1 LTRVVVTGANGFIG
15 LHTVR
20 ALLEHGYEVA
30 AVDLTVERVNTILD
44 ENLRVYQ
51 LDITKDSLE
60 PVLKQG
66 DKILHLAAVSRFA
79 PAEQNPE
86 LAIRVNVEGT
96 LRVILAARK
105 CKAERLVFSSTGS
118 VYAHDVDVPIR
129 EDAKREPTSIYGLSK
144 KFAEDLI
151 MHYGKQ
157 DLRYVILRYGY
168 VYGPGK
174 DWGAIGSFLKRLSEN
189 QPPIVY
195 GGQQT
200 NDFVYVDDVVQ
211 ANLLALETHYTNHAY
226 NIGTG
231 RAYSILDVA
240 KLCCEL
246 SGKNLKPTILPPRTF
261 DYLLFVYDI
270 TKAKTL
276 LNYEP
281 KWNLYDGV
289 RDMIAKLQANNTQ

>member
-1 LTRVVVTGANGFIG
+1 MARVVITGANGFIG

-20 ALLEHGYEVA
+20 TLLERGYEVA
-30 AVDLTVERVNTILD
+30 AVDLTVERVNKILD
-44 ENLRVYQ
+44 ENLHVYQ
-51 LDITKDSLE
+51 LDVTKDSLE

-86 LAIRVNVEGT
+86 MAVRVNVEGT

-105 CKAERLVFSSTGS
+105 CKAERLIFSSTGS
-118 VYAHDVDVPIR
+118 VYALDVEVPIR
-129 EDAKREPTSIYGLSK
+129 EDARRRPASIYGWTK

-157 DLRYVILRYGY
+157 DLRYIILRYGY

-174 DWGAIGSFLKRLSEN
+174 DWGAIGAFLKRLQN
-189 QPPIVY
+189 DQPPIVY
-195 GGQQT
+195 GGKQT
-200 NDFVYVDDVVQ
+200 NDFVYVKDIVQ
-211 ANLLALETHYTNHAY
+211 ANLLALETTYVNQAY

-231 RAYSILDVA
+231 RGYSILDVA

-246 SGKNLKPTILPPRTF
+246 SGKDIQPKITPPRSF
-261 DYLLFVYDI
+261 DYQLFVFDI
-270 TKAKTL
+270 TKARTL
-276 LNYEP
+276 LDYEP
-281 KWNLYDGV
+281 QWNLYDGV
-289 RDMIAKLQANNTQ
+289 RDMIAELQANDPR